1 MKRAKLLLVC
11 IMLLFCVKVSA
22 QSMVAITPY
31 VDQIDGVPDAAL
43 KPLGYKLTQLV
54 TQNGFG
60 STSGEFI
67 LTCDVLTLS
76 KEVIPTAPVQYSLE
90 LEVGIYLVNVLE
102 QVIVAEIPVTV
113 KALDKNEVKA
123 YSQAF
128 NQINPRNPKLRAFMT
143 SCREKITEYYTER
156 LPVLMAKA
164 QTLADQDRY
173 EEALA
178 VLGTIPESVPQYF
191 TVAEMS
197 SKVYTK
203 LLDRDAT
210 IHINHAKA
218 ALVKKDYDAALAAV
232 NNVHPASSLS
242 KQAYAM
248 IDQIYNSLQE
258 AERIAREDA
267 LREAQEKKELAE
279 KVRQDNLELE
289 KLRIEAAKKTAVAQ
303 AKVAVERQQAENETL
318 KGIRAWL
325 LGKIGK

>member
-1 MKRAKLLLVC
+1 
-11 IMLLFCVKVSA
+11 
-22 QSMVAITPY
+22 MVAITPY

-76 KEVIPTAPVQYSLE
+76 KEAIPTAPVQYSLE

-128 NQINPRNPKLRAFMT
+128 NQINPRSPKLRAFMT

-191 TVAEMS
+191 TVAENTNFDFI
-197 SKVYTK
+197 K
-203 LLDRDAT
+203 
-210 IHINHAKA
+210 
-218 ALVKKDYDAALAAV
+218 
-232 NNVHPASSLS
+232 
-242 KQAYAM
+242 
-248 IDQIYNSLQE
+248 
-258 AERIAREDA
+258 
-267 LREAQEKKELAE
+267 
-279 KVRQDNLELE
+279 
-289 KLRIEAAKKTAVAQ
+289 
-303 AKVAVERQQAENETL
+303 
-318 KGIRAWL
+318 
-325 LGKIGK
+325 